1 MRPLPR
7 LLAFTDASIR
17 KGDHTGATAAAI
29 AAIGPAVGFVARD
42 HAATA
47 AELTDFTALL
57 MAEAHAH
64 EAAIIVAGRPDLAA
78 GLSAHGVQL
87 RASDLSPSDARQVIR
102 KGWIGRSVHSAVEG
116 AEAVE
121 EGADY
126 LVAGNIW
133 ETATHPGRQPAGL
146 GLIEALV
153 SLGKAGVR
161 DRRCDR
167 GAGETRPRG
176 GRLGRGG
183 PAFRVGGGRVTL
195 CRQKGGKGMKVRISL
210 VVERG
215 EIMGVDS
222 EKIDGE
228 VVW

>member
-17 KGDHTGATAAAI
+17 TSGHVGAGAAAI

-42 HAATA
+42 HDATA

-57 MAEAHAH
+57 LAEAHTH

-87 RASDLSPSDARQVIR
+87 RASDLSPSDARRVLR

-121 EGADY
+121 AGADY

-133 ETATHPGRQPAGL
+133 ETASHPGRQPAGL

-153 SLGKAGVR
+153 SLGKPVFAIGGVTAER
-161 DRRCDR
+161 ARLVH
-167 GAGETRPRG
+167 GAGGWGVAAIRAVWGARHPDQEAA
-176 GRLGRGG
+176 RL
-183 PAFRVGGGRVTL
+183 
-195 CRQKGGKGMKVRISL
+195 
-210 VVERG
+210 VEP
-215 EIMGVDS
+215 
-222 EKIDGE
+222 
-228 VVW
+228 WATP

>member
-1 MRPLPR
+1 VRPLPR

-17 KGDHTGATAAAI
+17 TGGHAAAAAAAI
-29 AAIGPAVGFVARD
+29 AAIGPPVGFVARD
-42 HAATA
+42 HDATA

-87 RASDLSPSDARQVIR
+87 RASDLSPSDARRVLRQ
-102 KGWIGRSVHSAVEG
+102 GWIGRSVHSAVEG

-121 EGADY
+121 AGADY

-146 GLIEALV
+146 GLLEALV
-153 SLGKAGVR
+153 SLGKPVFGIGGVTPERARQVHAAGGYGVAVIR
-161 DRRCDR
+161 GVWATRRPEE
-167 GAGETRPRG
+167 AAA
-176 GRLGRGG
+176 L
-183 PAFRVGGGRVTL
+183 
-195 CRQKGGKGMKVRISL
+195 L
-210 VVERG
+210 VEPW
-215 EIMGVDS
+215 S
-222 EKIDGE
+222 
-228 VVW
+228 

>member
-1 MRPLPR
+1 MDPRPRRAARAALFVRPLPR

-17 KGDHTGATAAAI
+17 QGDHTGATAAAI
-29 AAIGPAVGFVARD
+29 AAIGPAIGFVARD

-47 AELTDFTALL
+47 TQLTDFTALL

-87 RASDLSPSDARQVIR
+87 RASDLSPSDARGVIG

-153 SLGKAGVR
+153 SLGKPVFAIGGVTAERARLVHTAGGWGVAAIR
-161 DRRCDR
+161 AVWSARRPEEE
-167 GAGETRPRG
+167 AA
-176 GRLGRGG
+176 RL
-183 PAFRVGGGRVTL
+183 
-195 CRQKGGKGMKVRISL
+195 
-210 VVERG
+210 VEP
-215 EIMGVDS
+215 
-222 EKIDGE
+222 
-228 VVW
+228 WATP

>member
-153 SLGKAGVR
+153 SLGKPVFAIGGVTAERARLVHAAGGWGVAAIR
-161 DRRCDR
+161 AVWSARHPDQE
-167 GAGETRPRG
+167 AA
-176 GRLGRGG
+176 RL
-183 PAFRVGGGRVTL
+183 
-195 CRQKGGKGMKVRISL
+195 
-210 VVERG
+210 VEPWG
-215 EIMGVDS
+215 L
-222 EKIDGE
+222 
-228 VVW
+228 